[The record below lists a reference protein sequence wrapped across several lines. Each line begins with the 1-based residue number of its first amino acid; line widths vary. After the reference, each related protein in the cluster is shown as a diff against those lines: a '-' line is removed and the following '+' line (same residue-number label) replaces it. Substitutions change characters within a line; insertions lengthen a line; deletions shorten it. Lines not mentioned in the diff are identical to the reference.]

1 MKTVKTRIIEFV
13 SYFFI
18 LLFCYA
24 SISKIMD
31 FENFQIQIAQSPLLS
46 AFSDILS
53 YGILVTELAVCIL
66 LIFEKSRKIGLY
78 SSFVLMVSFTVYIYM
93 ILNYSEFIPCSCGGI
108 LEKMDWKT
116 HLIFNI
122 ITVFVAAFAIILYE
136 NFTRQ
141 AFFKSVSLLL
151 VLSIVS
157 CSAIILMYKQ
167 SEFMIKKENNFTR
180 RFLQHPITEEKRSNL
195 QINSYYFAGI
205 SKDSVY
211 LGNYTAP
218 FLLTSTDLNFTATK
232 EQRIIPDQY
241 DFDFKRAQLKV
252 NAPYYYLYDGSVP
265 VIYQGILGNYQVKTL
280 SLGQAY
286 FSQLV
291 NMSKDTFAISTYF
304 KDSEK
309 QTLGLLNPLQKN
321 PLDLKSA
328 IFGKT
333 SDGIFD
339 TDGQLHFDPITKT
352 TVYVHYYKNQLLMMD
367 NHLTIKAKY
376 KTIDTISI
384 PQIEVSELSDGK
396 KKMSKPPLKVN
407 KKAFVYA
414 GLLFIESNL
423 IGKFEDRDHWR
434 NSFIIDVYSTVKQEY
449 IGSFYLPNPKKEKKM
464 QFHITDQHLYVLTG
478 NEIIKYRFAQNI
490 TQHFISGE
498 AENLNQE

>member
-1 MKTVKTRIIEFV
+1 M
-13 SYFFI
+13 
-18 LLFCYA
+18 
-24 SISKIMD
+24 MD

-46 AFSDILS
+46 AFSNVMS
-53 YGILVTELAVCIL
+53 YGVLVIELAICIL
-66 LIFEKSRKIGLY
+66 LIFERSRKIGLY

-122 ITVFVAAFAIILYE
+122 ATVIIAAFAVILYSDSK
-136 NFTRQ
+136 RQ
-141 AFFKSVSLLL
+141 EIFKSVSLLL

-157 CSAIILMYKQ
+157 CSAIILMYRQ

-218 FLLTSTDLNFTATK
+218 FLLTSTDLNFKATK
-232 EQRIIPDQY
+232 ENRVLPDRY
-241 DFDFKRAQLKV
+241 NFDFKRVQLKV
-252 NAPYYYLYDGSVP
+252 NAQNYYLYDGSVP
-265 VIYQGILGNYQVKTL
+265 VIYQGILGNHQAKTL

-291 NMSKDTFAISTYF
+291 NISKDAFAISTYF

-321 PLDLKSA
+321 PLNLKSG
-328 IFGKT
+328 ILGKT
-333 SDGIFD
+333 NDGIFD
-339 TDGQLHFDPITKT
+339 TDGQLHFDPLTQIA
-352 TVYVHYYKNQLLMMD
+352 VYVH
-367 NHLTIKAKY
+367 
-376 KTIDTISI
+376 
-384 PQIEVSELSDGK
+384 
-396 KKMSKPPLKVN
+396 
-407 KKAFVYA
+407 
-414 GLLFIESNL
+414 
-423 IGKFEDRDHWR
+423 
-434 NSFIIDVYSTVKQEY
+434 
-449 IGSFYLPNPKKEKKM
+449 
-464 QFHITDQHLYVLTG
+464 
-478 NEIIKYRFAQNI
+478 
-490 TQHFISGE
+490 
-498 AENLNQE
+498 

>member
-1 MKTVKTRIIEFV
+1 MKTFRTRFIEFV

-24 SISKIMD
+24 SISKMMD

-46 AFSDILS
+46 AFSNVMS
-53 YGILVTELAVCIL
+53 YGVLVIELAICIL
-66 LIFEKSRKIGLY
+66 LIFERSRKIGLY

-122 ITVFVAAFAIILYE
+122 ATVIIAAFAVILYSDSK
-136 NFTRQ
+136 RQ
-141 AFFKSVSLLL
+141 EIFKSVSLLL

-157 CSAIILMYKQ
+157 CSAIILMYRQ

-218 FLLTSTDLNFTATK
+218 FLLTSTDLNFKATK
-232 EQRIIPDQY
+232 ENRVLPDRY
-241 DFDFKRAQLKV
+241 NFDFKRVQLKV
-252 NAPYYYLYDGSVP
+252 NAQNYYLYDGSVP
-265 VIYQGILGNYQVKTL
+265 VIYQGILGNHQAKTL

-291 NMSKDTFAISTYF
+291 NISKDAFAISTYF

-321 PLDLKSA
+321 PLNLKSG
-328 IFGKT
+328 ILGKT
-333 SDGIFD
+333 NDGIFD
-339 TDGQLHFDPITKT
+339 TDGQLHFDPLTQIA
-352 TVYVHYYKNQLLMMD
+352 VYVHYYKNQLLIMD
-367 NHLTIKAKY
+367 DHLTVKAKY

-384 PQIEVSELSDGK
+384 PQIKVSELSDGK

-423 IGKFEDRDHWR
+423 IGKFEDRDRWK
-434 NSFIIDVYSTVKQEY
+434 NSFIIDVYSTVKQGY
-449 IGSFYLPNPKKEKKM
+449 IGSFYLPNPKKEKKV
-464 QFHITDQHLYVLTG
+464 QFHITDQLLYVLTG

-490 TQHFISGE
+490 TQHFIAGE